1 MDGLLKFFTRFNLEN
16 AWPSKKEARW
26 WFQIFFMF
34 IPIWGRFPFWLFFF
48 RWVETTNQEGDPF
61 LEGAMG
67 FSGHPGLVSGLI
79 PRPGDIKSQREFLVR
94 KGAEKTSKEGWNR
107 LKPAKTNRFMEVGW
121 GGYLFEKV
129 VFFLE
134 DSDPETN
141 DILYCFFL
149 LVEFACHPIKQVQ
162 SLHQIIGY
170 SCLNS
175 ALVGLLDSYNCNGLF
190 QSLL

>member
-1 MDGLLKFFTRFNLEN
+1 MLHWNPWMDNLLKFFTRWNLEN

-26 WFQIFFMF
+26 WFQIFFMS
-34 IPIWGRFPFWLFFF
+34 IPIWGRFPFWLIFF

-141 DILYCFFL
+141 DILYCFF
-149 LVEFACHPIKQVQ
+149 FACRV
-162 SLHQIIGY
+162 
-170 SCLNS
+170 CLSSNQTS
-175 ALVGLLDSYNCNGLF
+175 SKPPSDHWLFLFEFSTCWIVGFL
-190 QSLL
+190 